1 VKPTLPRTRVS
12 RLLPR
17 RGLAALLGAAGLSA
31 CGYPEE
37 DTFAEQLPTEMCAWV
52 ADCALDPSPPAACEA
67 EVTDAIAEAQADE
80 GCAYH
85 PDEAAGCLEALA
97 AGCDERVAVYY
108 ECKRS
113 WRGGDCAVDL
123 ASALAPGEGR

>member
-1 VKPTLPRTRVS
+1 MKPALS
-12 RLLPR
+12 RGPASRALHPWA
-17 RGLAALLGAAGLSA
+17 LAALLVAAAPAG

-37 DTFAEQLPTEMCAWV
+37 DAFAEQLPAEMCAWV

-67 EVTDAIAEAQADE
+67 EVTDAIAEAQADA
-80 GCAYH
+80 GCSYH

-97 AGCDERVAVYY
+97 AGCEERVAVYY

-113 WRGGDCAVDL
+113 WRGSDCAADL
-123 ASALAPGEGR
+123 ATALAPGEGR

>member
-1 VKPTLPRTRVS
+1 VKAALPS
-12 RLLPR
+12 LPLR
-17 RGLAALLGAAGLSA
+17 ALGALLAAACLSA

-37 DTFAEQLPTEMCAWV
+37 DAFAAQLPEEMCAWV
-52 ADCALDPSPPAACEA
+52 AECALDPSPPAACEA
-67 EVTDAIAEAQADE
+67 EVSAAIDEAQADA
-80 GCAYH
+80 GCDYH

-97 AGCDERVAVYY
+97 AGCGERVAVYY

-113 WRGGDCAVDL
+113 WRGADCAVEL